1 MRRYCFASVNVDA
14 SEVDADDVGD
24 ANAGNASVALP
35 PLPREVRS
43 KIGRDCIS
51 NVIMQCNFITRV
63 MIFSCVW
70 MRLMLMK
77 ILYEAKFTSHHLFQ
91 SPLS

>member
-51 NVIMQCNFITRV
+51 NVIMQCHSITRV
-63 MIFSCVW
+63 MIFLCDDDDDASEN
-70 MRLMLMK
+70 
-77 ILYEAKFTSHHLFQ
+77 ILDENIVDANENMI
-91 SPLS
+91 